1 MSTLSPLGVE
11 MLLFPTVAAVSGAGA
26 LGVPENLDGESLFA
40 SMVTGA
46 LTSMHG
52 DGLVHPPSPVG
63 EAALVALPVQTAE
76 SFGGGANGV
85 AHSATVI
92 EKTVPPEQGFR
103 VVQSL
108 VGSDLR
114 PTPASSHRPHWGLRR
129 GDCATPKV
137 ADDSEASLWANRE
150 PKEGLNDEVTSG
162 GSSLGISENGGMPT
176 WARVPGVL
184 PPWVPP
190 VMTPVSESSLV
201 TGFLEGSQPSGPPS
215 PSGRRLSLRTV
226 FGVSPTP
233 FPQGSSLAGQ
243 TAAQPALQRPPGGSV
258 GAGNQTPQE
267 STTPIAADTTPP
279 PETVAGDLPF
289 QGQEPNWK
297 RVDLE
302 TPQPDPI
309 GPMGPASRG
318 SRSEWKT
325 SGSPVPRSVGIDV
338 STGQPPSV
346 VTAST
351 VLSGE
356 SPSVPR
362 VAVISGPGEPLEEGS
377 ARWGS
382 AAAGRWWSLSSP
394 GSMPET
400 VATVSEPAAK
410 TGFPSQ
416 LNGPDT
422 ERLASGVPQLNI
434 QPVSVSVQNP
444 SVALSP
450 VSGPEVAAREW
461 LPSGFTRLR
470 QSSVDSWSDSGRVL
484 EPVFRSIPAAPAKL
498 GTEAVG
504 PALETLLSK
513 GTSFGEQVAPV
524 VIAEPASGSG
534 GQSLEIALSAPR
546 DGGTEEVVPEAV
558 GVLKMPEGT
567 KSFPQ
572 PTNLPPSRSADI
584 AYGGSGEPSNNAA
597 LDNGVGSESNSD
609 KNPETSE
616 KQVFQD
622 RATPSEKRGDAEV
635 GSTRNRSGMT
645 HARTETAMAS
655 DRFQTSVPE
664 TAPQRRGAGSLDS
677 EPLGSLSLAR
687 DVDPSMRM
695 PSLAPAI
702 SELNPFP
709 ETAEAVALPQAR
721 SITRL
726 SDQLSGEVVLLQR
739 LRNASMTAVL
749 RPDAGSELRVELR
762 RRDGRVEIRATL
774 ERGDAQA
781 IAEGWPELQ
790 QQLRT
795 QGVHL
800 LPLERE
806 GSPDSSKASS
816 DPADERSAHSGGR
829 GRNQQPAQDSAPEMG
844 GEAGQKARSHQARSA
859 QPAALKPAAIKPAHR
874 PLLESWA

>member
-297 RVDLE
+297 RVGLE

-362 VAVISGPGEPLEEGS
+362 VGSISSSSERLEEES

-394 GSMPET
+394 GSMPEI

-498 GTEAVG
+498 GTEAVS

-687 DVDPSMRM
+687 DVDPSMRV

-859 QPAALKPAAIKPAHR
+859 QPAALKPAALKPAHR

>member
-1 MSTLSPLGVE
+1 
-11 MLLFPTVAAVSGAGA
+11 
-26 LGVPENLDGESLFA
+26 
-40 SMVTGA
+40 
-46 LTSMHG
+46 
-52 DGLVHPPSPVG
+52 
-63 EAALVALPVQTAE
+63 
-76 SFGGGANGV
+76 
-85 AHSATVI
+85 
-92 EKTVPPEQGFR
+92 
-103 VVQSL
+103 
-108 VGSDLR
+108 
-114 PTPASSHRPHWGLRR
+114 
-129 GDCATPKV
+129 
-137 ADDSEASLWANRE
+137 
-150 PKEGLNDEVTSG
+150 
-162 GSSLGISENGGMPT
+162 
-176 WARVPGVL
+176 
-184 PPWVPP
+184 
-190 VMTPVSESSLV
+190 
-201 TGFLEGSQPSGPPS
+201 
-215 PSGRRLSLRTV
+215 
-226 FGVSPTP
+226 
-233 FPQGSSLAGQ
+233 
-243 TAAQPALQRPPGGSV
+243 
-258 GAGNQTPQE
+258 
-267 STTPIAADTTPP
+267 
-279 PETVAGDLPF
+279 LPF

>member
-1 MSTLSPLGVE
+1 MTILSPLGVE
-11 MLLFPTVAAVSGAGA
+11 TLLFPTIAAVGGAGA
-26 LGVPENLDGESLFA
+26 LGVPEHLDGESLFA

-362 VAVISGPGEPLEEGS
+362 VGSISSSSERLEEES

-394 GSMPET
+394 GSMPEI

-422 ERLASGVPQLNI
+422 ERLSSGVPQLNI

-498 GTEAVG
+498 GTEAVS

-524 VIAEPASGSG
+524 VIAELASGSG

-584 AYGGSGEPSNNAA
+584 AYGGSGEPSNKAV

-645 HARTETAMAS
+645 HARAEIAMAS

-677 EPLGSLSLAR
+677 EPLGSLSLPR

-702 SELNPFP
+702 SVLNPFP

-739 LRNASMTAVL
+739 LRTASMTAVL

-806 GSPDSSKASS
+806 GSADSSKASS

-859 QPAALKPAAIKPAHR
+859 QPAALKPAHR

>member
-243 TAAQPALQRPPGGSV
+243 TAAQPALQRPPGSSV

-279 PETVAGDLPF
+279 PETVAAALPF

-351 VLSGE
+351 VLSGG

-422 ERLASGVPQLNI
+422 ERLASGFPQLNI

-546 DGGTEEVVPEAV
+546 DGGTEEVVPEVV

-829 GRNQQPAQDSAPEMG
+829 GRNQQPAQDLAPEMG

-859 QPAALKPAAIKPAHR
+859 QPAALKPAALKPAHR

>member
-258 GAGNQTPQE
+258 GAENQTPQE

-297 RVDLE
+297 QVDLE

-325 SGSPVPRSVGIDV
+325 SGSPVPRSVCIDV
-338 STGQPPSV
+338 STGQSPSV

-859 QPAALKPAAIKPAHR
+859 QPAALKPAALKPAHR

>member
-546 DGGTEEVVPEAV
+546 DGGTEEVVPEVV

-687 DVDPSMRM
+687 DVDPSMRV

-859 QPAALKPAAIKPAHR
+859 QPAALKPAALKPAHR

>member
-338 STGQPPSV
+338 STGQSPSV

-362 VAVISGPGEPLEEGS
+362 VAVISGPGEPLEEES

-546 DGGTEEVVPEAV
+546 DGGTEEVVPEVV

-859 QPAALKPAAIKPAHR
+859 QPAALKPAALKPAHR

>member
-325 SGSPVPRSVGIDV
+325 SGSPVPRSVCIDV
-338 STGQPPSV
+338 STGQSPSV

-859 QPAALKPAAIKPAHR
+859 QPAALKPAALKPAHR

>member
-1 MSTLSPLGVE
+1 MTTLSPLGAE
-11 MLLFPTVAAVSGAGA
+11 TLLLPTLAAVGGVGA
-26 LGVPENLDGESLFA
+26 LVVPERTDGESLFA

-46 LTSMHG
+46 LTSVHG
-52 DGLVHPPSPVG
+52 DGVLQQPSSAS
-63 EAALVALPVQTAE
+63 EAALVVLPVQASE
-76 SFGGGANGV
+76 SSGGGANGV
-85 AHSATVI
+85 AHPAMVI

-103 VVQSL
+103 AVQLL

-114 PTPASSHRPHWGLRR
+114 PTPDSSHRPHWGLRR

-150 PKEGLNDEVTSG
+150 PKEGLNDEVSSG
-162 GSSLGISENGGMPT
+162 ESSLGISENGGMPT
-176 WARVPGVL
+176 WALVPGVL

-190 VMTPVSESSLV
+190 VMTPVAESSLA
-201 TGFLEGSQPSGPPS
+201 TGFSEGSEPSGPPS

-233 FPQGSSLAGQ
+233 FPQGSSLVGQ
-243 TAAQPALQRPPGGSV
+243 TAAQPALQRPPAESV

-267 STTPIAADTTPP
+267 STTPIAADTTPS
-279 PETVAGDLPF
+279 PETVAGALPF
-289 QGQEPNWK
+289 QGQETRWK

-302 TPQPDPI
+302 TPRPDPI

-325 SGSPVPRSVGIDV
+325 SVSPISRSVGIDT
-338 STGQPPSV
+338 SSGEPPSAV
-346 VTAST
+346 AASIA
-351 VLSGE
+351 LSGE

-362 VAVISGPGEPLEEGS
+362 VGVISGSGEPLKEEL

-400 VATVSEPAAK
+400 VATVSEPAANK
-410 TGFPSQ
+410 GFPWQRDLTSA
-416 LNGPDT
+416 G
-422 ERLASGVPQLNI
+422 RFAGGVPQTNI
-434 QPVSVSVQNP
+434 QPASGQNP
-444 SVALSP
+444 SAALSP

-470 QSSVDSWSDSGRVL
+470 QPSADSWSDSDRVL
-484 EPVFRSIPAAPAKL
+484 EPVFRLIPAAPAKL
-498 GTEAVG
+498 GTEAVS
-504 PALETLLSK
+504 PTPETTLSK
-513 GTSFGEQVAPV
+513 ETPFGERVAPV

-534 GQSLEIALSAPR
+534 GLSLETTLSAPR
-546 DGGTEEVVPEAV
+546 DGGAEKLIPEAV
-558 GVLKMPEGT
+558 GDLKMPEGT

-572 PTNLPPSRSADI
+572 PTNFPPSRSADI
-584 AYGGSGEPSNNAA
+584 AYGGSGEVA
-597 LDNGVGSESNSD
+597 DNVLLGKGVSSESNSD
-609 KNPETSE
+609 KIQETPE
-616 KQVFQD
+616 KQAFHD
-622 RATPSEKRGDAEV
+622 RATSSGKGGVAE
-635 GSTRNRSGMT
+635 GELPRNRSGMT
-645 HARTETAMAS
+645 HARAGIAMAS

-664 TAPQRRGAGSLDS
+664 TAPQRRGVGSLDS
-677 EPLGSLSLAR
+677 EPVSALSVAR
-687 DVDPSMRM
+687 DADPSMRM

-702 SELNPFP
+702 SELNQFP
-709 ETAEAVALPQAR
+709 ETVEVIALPQAR

-739 LRNASMTAVL
+739 LRTASMTAVL

-762 RRDGRVEIRATL
+762 RREGRVEIRATL

-790 QQLRT
+790 QQLRA

-806 GSPDSSKASS
+806 GTPDSAKESS
-816 DPADERSAHSGGR
+816 DPAGERSAHSGGR
-829 GRNQQPAQDSAPEMG
+829 GRNQQPAQDSAPGMG

-859 QPAALKPAAIKPAHR
+859 PPATLKPAHR

>member
-351 VLSGE
+351 VLSGG

>member
-687 DVDPSMRM
+687 DVDPSMRV

-859 QPAALKPAAIKPAHR
+859 QPAALKPAALKPAHR

>member
-546 DGGTEEVVPEAV
+546 DGGTEEVVPEVV

>member
-338 STGQPPSV
+338 STGQSPSV

-859 QPAALKPAAIKPAHR
+859 QPAALKPAALKPAHR

>member
-1 MSTLSPLGVE
+1 MTALSPMGAE
-11 MLLFPTVAAVSGAGA
+11 TPLLPTVAAVGGVGA
-26 LGVPENLDGESLFA
+26 LVVPERSEGESLFA

-52 DGLVHPPSPVG
+52 DGVLQPPSSAS
-63 EAALVALPVQTAE
+63 EAALVVLPVQVSE
-76 SFGGGANGV
+76 SSGWVVNGEV
-85 AHSATVI
+85 YPVPAI
-92 EKTVPPEQGFR
+92 ENCRFSDQRFR
-103 VVQSL
+103 AVESP

-114 PTPASSHRPHWGLRR
+114 PSLALSHTTRWGQRW
-129 GDCATPKV
+129 GDCPTPKS
-137 ADDSEASLWANRE
+137 AGDSEPSFGANQESKEDPTEEVAS
-150 PKEGLNDEVTSG
+150 GD
-162 GSSLGISENGGMPT
+162 SSLRISENGWMPT
-176 WARVPGVL
+176 WVPVPGTS
-184 PPWVPP
+184 PPWIPQ
-190 VMTPVSESSLV
+190 VMPSEAQSSPAP
-201 TGFLEGSQPSGPPS
+201 GSSEGSEPSS
-215 PSGRRLSLRTV
+215 TLDPSGRMLSPQAGHGISLTPLPQ
-226 FGVSPTP
+226 SP
-233 FPQGSSLAGQ
+233 SSGGKSS
-243 TAAQPALQRPPGGSV
+243 AQPAFLRQPAEWVRTGKETTQV
-258 GAGNQTPQE
+258 
-267 STTPIAADTTPP
+267 STTPVAVDTTTR
-279 PETVAGDLPF
+279 ETSAVAPRF
-289 QGQEPNWK
+289 QGQGPESGWQ
-297 RVDLE
+297 RVAQE
-302 TPQPDPI
+302 IPRPDTTR
-309 GPMGPASRG
+309 PMSPASRG
-318 SRSEWKT
+318 SRSDWKT
-325 SGSPVPRSVGIDV
+325 SPSPLPYSVGSAAV
-338 STGQPPSV
+338 TGEPPSALA
-346 VTAST
+346 ASIE
-351 VLSGE
+351 LSGE
-356 SPSVPR
+356 SPSASNVQW
-362 VAVISGPGEPLEEGS
+362 ITGS
-377 ARWGS
+377 SEAPQDGLLRWGS
-382 AAAGRWWSLSSP
+382 AAAGRWRSIASP
-394 GSMPET
+394 GAMPET
-400 VATVSEPAAK
+400 VTPMSEPAAK

-416 LNGPDT
+416 LNGTDT

-434 QPVSVSVQNP
+434 QPASVQNP
-444 SVALSP
+444 SVALSS

-470 QSSVDSWSDSGRVL
+470 QSSVDSRSDSGRVL

-504 PALETLLSK
+504 PAPETILSK

-584 AYGGSGEPSNNAA
+584 AYGGSGEPSNNAV
-597 LDNGVGSESNSD
+597 LDNGVGSKSNSD
-609 KNPETSE
+609 KNPETPE

-622 RATPSEKRGDAEV
+622 RATPSEKRGDAEA

-645 HARTETAMAS
+645 HARAEIAMAS

-677 EPLGSLSLAR
+677 KPLGSLSVAR

-726 SDQLSGEVVLLQR
+726 SDQLSGELVLLQR
-739 LRNASMTAVL
+739 LRTESMTAVL
-749 RPDAGSELRVELR
+749 RPDAGSELRVDLR
-762 RRDGRVEIRATL
+762 RRDGRIEIRATL

-790 QQLRT
+790 QQLRA

-806 GSPDSSKASS
+806 VPADSSKASS
-816 DPADERSAHSGGR
+816 DPMSERSAHSGGR
-829 GRNQQPAQDSAPEMG
+829 GRNQQPSQDSAPAMG
-844 GEAGQKARSHQARSA
+844 GEAGQKAQSHPARSA
-859 QPAALKPAAIKPAHR
+859 PSAALKPTQR

>member
-325 SGSPVPRSVGIDV
+325 SGSPVPRSVCIDV

-806 GSPDSSKASS
+806 GSADSSKASS

-829 GRNQQPAQDSAPEMG
+829 GRNQQPAQDLAPEMG

-859 QPAALKPAAIKPAHR
+859 QPAALKPAALKPAHR

>member
-325 SGSPVPRSVGIDV
+325 SGSPVPRAVCIDV
-338 STGQPPSV
+338 STGQSPSV

-546 DGGTEEVVPEAV
+546 DGGTEEVVPEVV

-645 HARTETAMAS
+645 HARAEIAMAS

-677 EPLGSLSLAR
+677 EPLGSLSLPR

-702 SELNPFP
+702 SVLNPFP

-739 LRNASMTAVL
+739 LRTASMTAVL

-790 QQLRT
+790 QHLRT

-806 GSPDSSKASS
+806 GSADSSKASS

-859 QPAALKPAAIKPAHR
+859 QPAALKPAHR

>member
-233 FPQGSSLAGQ
+233 FPQGFSLAGQ

-338 STGQPPSV
+338 STGQSPSV

>member
-1 MSTLSPLGVE
+1 
-11 MLLFPTVAAVSGAGA
+11 
-26 LGVPENLDGESLFA
+26 
-40 SMVTGA
+40 
-46 LTSMHG
+46 
-52 DGLVHPPSPVG
+52 
-63 EAALVALPVQTAE
+63 
-76 SFGGGANGV
+76 
-85 AHSATVI
+85 
-92 EKTVPPEQGFR
+92 
-103 VVQSL
+103 
-108 VGSDLR
+108 
-114 PTPASSHRPHWGLRR
+114 
-129 GDCATPKV
+129 
-137 ADDSEASLWANRE
+137 
-150 PKEGLNDEVTSG
+150 
-162 GSSLGISENGGMPT
+162 
-176 WARVPGVL
+176 
-184 PPWVPP
+184 
-190 VMTPVSESSLV
+190 
-201 TGFLEGSQPSGPPS
+201 
-215 PSGRRLSLRTV
+215 
-226 FGVSPTP
+226 
-233 FPQGSSLAGQ
+233 
-243 TAAQPALQRPPGGSV
+243 
-258 GAGNQTPQE
+258 
-267 STTPIAADTTPP
+267 
-279 PETVAGDLPF
+279 
-289 QGQEPNWK
+289 
-297 RVDLE
+297 
-302 TPQPDPI
+302 
-309 GPMGPASRG
+309 
-318 SRSEWKT
+318 
-325 SGSPVPRSVGIDV
+325 
-338 STGQPPSV
+338 
-346 VTAST
+346 
-351 VLSGE
+351 
-356 SPSVPR
+356 
-362 VAVISGPGEPLEEGS
+362 
-377 ARWGS
+377 
-382 AAAGRWWSLSSP
+382 
-394 GSMPET
+394 
-400 VATVSEPAAK
+400 
-410 TGFPSQ
+410 
-416 LNGPDT
+416 
-422 ERLASGVPQLNI
+422 
-434 QPVSVSVQNP
+434 
-444 SVALSP
+444 
-450 VSGPEVAAREW
+450 
-461 LPSGFTRLR
+461 
-470 QSSVDSWSDSGRVL
+470 
-484 EPVFRSIPAAPAKL
+484 
-498 GTEAVG
+498 VG

-524 VIAEPASGSG
+524 VIAELASGSG

-645 HARTETAMAS
+645 HARAEIAMAS

-829 GRNQQPAQDSAPEMG
+829 GRNQQPAQDLAPEMG

>member
-362 VAVISGPGEPLEEGS
+362 VAVISGSGEPLKEES

-859 QPAALKPAAIKPAHR
+859 QPAALKPAHR

>member
-176 WARVPGVL
+176 WARVPEVL

-297 RVDLE
+297 RVGLE

-362 VAVISGPGEPLEEGS
+362 VGSISSSSERLEEES

-394 GSMPET
+394 GSMPEI

-498 GTEAVG
+498 GTEAVS

-524 VIAEPASGSG
+524 VIAELASGSG

-687 DVDPSMRM
+687 DVDPSMRV

-859 QPAALKPAAIKPAHR
+859 QPAALKPAALKPAHR

>member
-338 STGQPPSV
+338 STGQSPSV

>member
-325 SGSPVPRSVGIDV
+325 SGSPVPRSVCIDV

-859 QPAALKPAAIKPAHR
+859 QPAALKPAALKPAHR

>member
-201 TGFLEGSQPSGPPS
+201 MGFLEGSQPSGPPS
-215 PSGRRLSLRTV
+215 PSGRRLSLRPV

-325 SGSPVPRSVGIDV
+325 SGSPVPRSVCIDV
-338 STGQPPSV
+338 STGQSPSV

-351 VLSGE
+351 VLSGG

-859 QPAALKPAAIKPAHR
+859 QPAALKPAALKPAHR

>member
-11 MLLFPTVAAVSGAGA
+11 MLLFPTVAAVAGAGA

-46 LTSMHG
+46 LTSMLG
-52 DGLVHPPSPVG
+52 DGLVDPPSPVG

-85 AHSATVI
+85 AHPVTVI
-92 EKTVPPEQGFR
+92 EKTVPPVQGFR
-103 VVQSL
+103 AVQSL
-108 VGSDLR
+108 VGSDLS
-114 PTPASSHRPHWGLRR
+114 PSPASSHRPHWGLRR

-137 ADDSEASLWANRE
+137 VDDSEASLWANRE
-150 PKEGLNDEVTSG
+150 PKEGLNDEVVSG
-162 GSSLGISENGGMPT
+162 ESSLGISENGGMPT
-176 WARVPGVL
+176 WALVPGVL
-184 PPWVPP
+184 PLWVPP
-190 VMTPVSESSLV
+190 VMTPVAEASLA
-201 TGFLEGSQPSGPPS
+201 TGFSEGSEPSGPPS
-215 PSGRRLSLRTV
+215 PSGRRLSLRTG

-243 TAAQPALQRPPGGSV
+243 TAAQPALQRPPGESV
-258 GAGNQTPQE
+258 GAGNQTHQE
-267 STTPIAADTTPP
+267 STTPIAVDTTPP
-279 PETVAGDLPF
+279 PETVAGALPF
-289 QGQEPNWK
+289 QGQETRWK

-302 TPQPDPI
+302 TPQPDLI

-325 SGSPVPRSVGIDV
+325 SESLIPRSVGINV
-338 STGQPPSV
+338 STGETPSV

-362 VAVISGPGEPLEEGS
+362 VAVISGSGEPLEEES

-416 LNGPDT
+416 LNGTDT

-434 QPVSVSVQNP
+434 QPVSIQNP

-470 QSSVDSWSDSGRVL
+470 QSSLDSRSDSGRGL

-504 PALETLLSK
+504 PALETILSK

-524 VIAEPASGSG
+524 AIAEPASGNG
-534 GQSLEIALSAPR
+534 GQSLEIDLSAPR
-546 DGGTEEVVPEAV
+546 DGGAEEVVPEAV

-584 AYGGSGEPSNNAA
+584 AYGGSGEPSNNAV
-597 LDNGVGSESNSD
+597 LDDGVGSESNLD
-609 KNPETSE
+609 KNPETPE

-622 RATPSEKRGDAEV
+622 RATPSEKRGDAEA

-645 HARTETAMAS
+645 HARAEIAMAS

-677 EPLGSLSLAR
+677 EPLGSLSVAR

-695 PSLAPAI
+695 PSLGPAI
-702 SELNPFP
+702 SVLNPFP

-721 SITRL
+721 TISRL

-739 LRNASMTAVL
+739 LRTASMTAVL

-816 DPADERSAHSGGR
+816 DLADERSAHSGGR
-829 GRNQQPAQDSAPEMG
+829 GRNQQSAQDSAPDMG

-859 QPAALKPAAIKPAHR
+859 QPAALKPAALKPAHR

>member
-859 QPAALKPAAIKPAHR
+859 QPAALKPAALKPAHR

>member
-338 STGQPPSV
+338 STGQSPSV

-362 VAVISGPGEPLEEGS
+362 VAVISGPGEPLEEES

-534 GQSLEIALSAPR
+534 GQSLEIAVSAPR

-859 QPAALKPAAIKPAHR
+859 QPAALKPAALKPAHR

>member
-362 VAVISGPGEPLEEGS
+362 VGSISSSSERLEEES

-394 GSMPET
+394 GSMPEI

-422 ERLASGVPQLNI
+422 ERLSSGVPQLNI

-498 GTEAVG
+498 GTEAVS

-524 VIAEPASGSG
+524 VIAELASGSG

-584 AYGGSGEPSNNAA
+584 AYGGSGEPSNKAV

-645 HARTETAMAS
+645 HARAEIAMAS

-677 EPLGSLSLAR
+677 EPLGSLSLPR
-687 DVDPSMRM
+687 DVDPSMKM

-702 SELNPFP
+702 SVLNPFP

-739 LRNASMTAVL
+739 LRTASMTAVL

-790 QQLRT
+790 QHLRT

-806 GSPDSSKASS
+806 GSADSSKAFS

-859 QPAALKPAAIKPAHR
+859 QPAALKPAHR

>member
-176 WARVPGVL
+176 WARVPEVL

-233 FPQGSSLAGQ
+233 FPQGFSLAGQ

-351 VLSGE
+351 VLSGG

-721 SITRL
+721 SSIRL

-829 GRNQQPAQDSAPEMG
+829 GRNQQPAQDLAPEMG

-859 QPAALKPAAIKPAHR
+859 QPAALKPAALKPAHR

>member
-325 SGSPVPRSVGIDV
+325 SGSPVPRAFCIDV

>member
-325 SGSPVPRSVGIDV
+325 SGSPVPRSVCIDV
-338 STGQPPSV
+338 STGQSPSV

-362 VAVISGPGEPLEEGS
+362 VAVISGSGEPLEEES

-609 KNPETSE
+609 KNPETLE

-739 LRNASMTAVL
+739 LRTASMTAVL

>member
-1 MSTLSPLGVE
+1 
-11 MLLFPTVAAVSGAGA
+11 
-26 LGVPENLDGESLFA
+26 
-40 SMVTGA
+40 
-46 LTSMHG
+46 MHG
-52 DGLVHPPSPVG
+52 DGLVHPPSPAD

-85 AHSATVI
+85 AHPTTVI
-92 EKTVPPEQGFR
+92 EKTVPPVQGFR
-103 VVQSL
+103 AVQSL
-108 VGSDLR
+108 VGSDLS
-114 PTPASSHRPHWGLRR
+114 PSPDSSHRPHWGRRR

-137 ADDSEASLWANRE
+137 TDDSEVSLWANRE
-150 PKEGLNDEVTSG
+150 PKEGLNDEVASG
-162 GSSLGISENGGMPT
+162 ESSLGISENGGMPT
-176 WARVPGVL
+176 WALVPGVL
-184 PPWVPP
+184 PPWIPP
-190 VMTPVSESSLV
+190 VMTPVAESSLA
-201 TGFLEGSQPSGPPS
+201 TGFSEGSQPSGPPS
-215 PSGRRLSLRTV
+215 PSDQRLSLHTG

-233 FPQGSSLAGQ
+233 FPQGSSLVGQ
-243 TAAQPALQRPPGGSV
+243 TAAQPALQRPPGSSV

-279 PETVAGDLPF
+279 PETVAAALPF

-362 VAVISGPGEPLEEGS
+362 VGSISSSSERLEEES

-394 GSMPET
+394 GSMPEI

-422 ERLASGVPQLNI
+422 ERLSSGVPQLNI

-498 GTEAVG
+498 GTEAVS

-524 VIAEPASGSG
+524 VIAELASGSG

-546 DGGTEEVVPEAV
+546 DGGTEEVVPEVV

-584 AYGGSGEPSNNAA
+584 AYGGSGEPSNNAV

-677 EPLGSLSLAR
+677 EPLGSLSLPR

-702 SELNPFP
+702 SVLNPFP

-739 LRNASMTAVL
+739 LRTASMTAVL

-790 QQLRT
+790 QHLRT

-806 GSPDSSKASS
+806 GSADSSKASS

-859 QPAALKPAAIKPAHR
+859 QPAALKPAHR

>member
-325 SGSPVPRSVGIDV
+325 SGSPVPRSVCIDV
-338 STGQPPSV
+338 STGQSPSV

-362 VAVISGPGEPLEEGS
+362 VAVISGSGEPLEEES

-484 EPVFRSIPAAPAKL
+484 EPVFWSIPAAPAKL

-584 AYGGSGEPSNNAA
+584 AYGGSGEPSNNAV

>member
-325 SGSPVPRSVGIDV
+325 SGSPVPRSVCIDV
-338 STGQPPSV
+338 STGQSPSV

-351 VLSGE
+351 VLSGD

-362 VAVISGPGEPLEEGS
+362 VAVISGPGEPLEEES

-546 DGGTEEVVPEAV
+546 DGGTEEVVPEVV

-859 QPAALKPAAIKPAHR
+859 QPAALKPAALKPAHR